1 MRQMA
6 VYQNGNSLS
15 YAEYGDRNGFPI
27 LIQHGLIAS
36 ISDSYFFERLIQAG
50 RRLIC
55 MARPGYGESSPYV
68 MHDIAEWGDIVAVLV
83 DELKLAQFDVLGMS
97 SGAPYSY
104 SIGYRFPEK
113 VRNIFILS
121 GLPALYDE
129 KILAF
134 WPYPV
139 NRNATMAELEK
150 VANDLFFANLSTE
163 DLAKNDIQ
171 DSRMNHCFGIALDL
185 KLRCMDWGFRLADV
199 SGHVH
204 MRHSKSDDAVPF
216 ITAEMTSKLL
226 PDCRFE
232 ARENDAHFST
242 GVLDDFIRTV
252 MMGEEARGKRQD
264 WRLEIGD

>member
-68 MHDIAEWGDIVAVLV
+68 MHDIGEWGEIVAVLIE
-83 DELKLAQFDVLGMS
+83 ELKLAQFDVLGMS

-121 GLPALYDE
+121 GIPALYDE
-129 KILAF
+129 KVLAF

-171 DSRMNHCFGIALDL
+171 DSRM
-185 KLRCMDWGFRLADV
+185 
-199 SGHVH
+199 
-204 MRHSKSDDAVPF
+204 
-216 ITAEMTSKLL
+216 ITALGS
-226 PDCRFE
+226 RW
-232 ARENDAHFST
+232 
-242 GVLDDFIRTV
+242 I
-252 MMGEEARGKRQD
+252 
-264 WRLEIGD
+264 